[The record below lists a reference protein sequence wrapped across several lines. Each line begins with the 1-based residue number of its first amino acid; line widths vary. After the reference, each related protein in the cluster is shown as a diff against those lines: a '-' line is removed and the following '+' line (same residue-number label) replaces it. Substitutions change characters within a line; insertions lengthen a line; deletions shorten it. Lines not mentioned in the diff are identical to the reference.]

1 MKKVVVKAR
10 DDYALDVHVF
20 EVKNAKAIVQLVH
33 GMEEHQERY
42 EKFIEALNKEG
53 FSVVSSDLRG
63 HGSSAKDLGF
73 FKEKEGHLELIED
86 EKAIT
91 TYIKK
96 QYPNLP
102 IYLFA
107 HSFGT
112 IITRVLLEEN
122 SSEYEKVVLS
132 GYPNFQRGAYIGIFV
147 AKVIEIFRG
156 PKYKSKLLA
165 NLSIGRFNKSIQNP
179 TSDCDWISYNE
190 ENVKSYLNDPYCGIG
205 FTCSAYKDLFHLN
218 IKMHHPKNYQNVN
231 ENLQILLVRGEDDA
245 STGLEKGAKNSYQVL
260 EKAGFKKIKSI
271 VYPHMRHE
279 ILLELNNQAV
289 YNDIINFYKES
300 EFEKNEKKK

>member
-1 MKKVVVKAR
+1 MLMKKVILKAR
-10 DDYALDVHVF
+10 DGYTLEVHIF
-20 EVKNAKAIVQLVH
+20 EVKNAKAVIQLVH

-42 EKFIEALNKEG
+42 EKFIGILNKEG

-63 HGSSAKDLGF
+63 HGSSAENLGF
-73 FKEKEGHLELIED
+73 FKEKNGYLELIED
-86 EKAIT
+86 EKTIT
-91 TYIKK
+91 SYIKK

-112 IITRVLLEEN
+112 IITRVLLKEN
-122 SSEYEKVVLS
+122 SSEYEKIVLS
-132 GYPNFQRGAYIGIFV
+132 GYPNFQKEAYLGIVV

-156 PKYKSKLLA
+156 SKYKSKLLA
-165 NLSIGRFNKSIQNP
+165 NLSIGRFNKSISNP
-179 TSDCDWISYNE
+179 SSACDWISYNE

-218 IKMHHPKNYQNVN
+218 ILMHQSKNYQNVN
-231 ENLQILLVRGEDDA
+231 QNLQILLVRGEDDA
-245 STGLEKGAKNSYQVL
+245 STGFEKGARDSYQVL
-260 EKAGFKKIKSI
+260 EQAGFKKIESI

-279 ILLELNNQAV
+279 ILLELNNQIV
-289 YNDIINFYKES
+289 YNDIIKFYKR
-300 EFEKNEKKK
+300 K